1 MWEVAYTKMKS
12 KITTWDKKKV
22 VIKRLFFKLL
32 WKYDNLLAKLRSF
45 TLLSAHVQLDLVISE
60 ILWKKTWI
68 ESVNRG
74 TRRW

>member
-1 MWEVAYTKMKS
+1 MSTQ
-12 KITTWDKKKV
+12 ITSWDKKV
-22 VIKRLFFKLL
+22 MIKRLFFKLL
-32 WKYDNLLAKLRSF
+32 WKYDNLLAKLRRF